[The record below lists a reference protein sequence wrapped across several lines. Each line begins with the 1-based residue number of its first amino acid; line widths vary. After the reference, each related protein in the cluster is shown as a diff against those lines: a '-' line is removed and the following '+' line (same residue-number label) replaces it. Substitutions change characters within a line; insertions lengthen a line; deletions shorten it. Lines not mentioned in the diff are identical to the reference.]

1 MRRANAFAT
10 IAPVET
16 FDLPR
21 GTVTFLFTDIEGS
34 TDLARQLGAA
44 FGRVR
49 SEHRRVLREAFDAR
63 GGPEIDTAGDGFF
76 VAFERAG
83 DAVAAAV
90 DAQRALADPRL
101 RVRMGLH
108 TAEPYLD
115 EDGYVGVGVNRAAR
129 ICAAGH
135 GGQILL
141 SNATAGIVEDLGLE
155 AVDLEDL
162 GEHRLKDLELP
173 QRLFQLNVA
182 GLLSE
187 FPPLNSLDAPAPS
200 AVMTLLMS
208 DVAGW
213 STVIRKLGD
222 ERMVAVSRAY
232 HGLATREIKRHDGR
246 VFELVADTVLAGFD
260 RPLDGLHAARDLR
273 EALRTEPWFPGDE
286 PLSVSVAVHSG
297 RVPDPRGGHLGSTA
311 YRCVSLCE
319 SAEPGQILVSHATE
333 ALLEGEPSDVAL
345 RDLGE
350 RTLKGFERPARVFE
364 IA

>member
-1 MRRANAFAT
+1 M
-10 IAPVET
+10 ET
-16 FDLPR
+16 SELPR

-44 FGRVR
+44 FGPAR

-63 GGPEIDTAGDGFF
+63 GGHEIDTAGDGFF
-76 VAFERAG
+76 VAFGRAG

-90 DAQRALADPRL
+90 DAQRELADSRL
-101 RVRMGLH
+101 RLRMGLH

-115 EDGYVGVGVNRAAR
+115 EEGYVGVGVNRAAR

-173 QRLFQLNVA
+173 QRLFQLNVT
-182 GLLSE
+182 GLSSE

-200 AVMTLLMS
+200 AVVTLLFS
-208 DVAGW
+208 DIAGW
-213 STVIRKLGD
+213 QDILQKLGD
-222 ERMVAVSRAY
+222 EQTLAVTRSY
-232 HGLATREIKRHDGR
+232 HGIAVRQIKRHSGR
-246 VFELVADTVLAGFD
+246 ALELVADHVLAVFD
-260 RPLDGLHAARDLR
+260 RPLDALRAAQEPR
-273 EALRTEPWFPGDE
+273 EALRTEPWFTEDE
-286 PLSVSVAVHSG
+286 PPPVCMAIHSG
-297 RVPDPRGGHLGSTA
+297 RVIDARMGQLGSTA
-311 YRCVSLCE
+311 VRCFSLCR
-319 SAEPGQILVSHATE
+319 SGEPGQILVSHAIE
-333 ALLEGEPSDVAL
+333 ALLEGEPSKVNL

-350 RTLKGFERPARVFE
+350 RTLKGFDRPSRVF
-364 IA
+364 AVV